1 MPYVNNIDNLT
12 ELILGASP
20 NMVTFLIT
28 ILIKNHGY
36 IYKYIR
42 GFKFAIKK
50 QQNLN
55 CQRKAFSCRVQLN
68 VSTLDYLVTHSF
80 LYNSLLWLP
89 HDCEHVS
96 NHIHS
101 ACLGPPTCM
110 PVKLI
115 AQAMTL
121 VNVLAYSSYESS
133 GLLDLMISVYYCV
146 CIK

>member
-1 MPYVNNIDNLT
+1 
-12 ELILGASP
+12 
-20 NMVTFLIT
+20 MVKFLI
-28 ILIKNHGY
+28 IIHIKNHGK
-36 IYKYIR
+36 IDKYIR

-50 QQNLN
+50 QRNLN
-55 CQRKAFSCRVQLN
+55 CYRKASSSRIQLN
-68 VSTLDYLVTHSF
+68 VSTLAYLVTHSF
-80 LYNSLLWLP
+80 LHNLLLWLP
-89 HDCEHVS
+89 HDCERVS

-101 ACLGPPTCM
+101 ACLGSPTCM

-115 AQAMTL
+115 VQAMTL